1 MPPTSS
7 MMLSRLSVGIATKV
21 VKITAPPNR
30 ARTSSAIRKRCRL
43 RVSQVTAGAR
53 EDRRCAQSAS
63 ENPQRSP
70 SPPSCENSSSSQ
82 MFRSTPIGS
91 GQNLALDHHGYSNLK
106 LGQVEMLAQPPA
118 ALLGSTQCRTKKR
131 RVGKA

>member
-63 ENPQRSP
+63 DNPQRSP

-82 MFRSTPIGS
+82 MFRSKPIGPR
-91 GQNLALDHHGYSNLK
+91 QNHTLYHHGFSNPK
-106 LGQVEMLAQPPA
+106 YGQVE
-118 ALLGSTQCRTKKR
+118 LLTTPHFQN
-131 RVGKA
+131 